1 MGVLHVDSTFVDTE
15 GEISPGEAMI
25 YVSQSMMRAMVT
37 AFGVWPV
44 GGHFIIVPD
53 PKSYEMIVPSLL
65 EFLRN

>member
-1 MGVLHVDSTFVDTE
+1 
-15 GEISPGEAMI
+15 MI

-53 PKSYEMIVPSLL
+53 PVTYHMIFPSRL
-65 EFLRN
+65 EWSRN